1 WLAQGRPARARAVL
15 SPLLT
20 ASRRSGW
27 LPMEA
32 QASVVDARAAAAM
45 GDHAGATAQFTRAA
59 ELGARH
65 GMPGI
70 ERAALALA

>member
-1 WLAQGRPARARAVL
+1 
-15 SPLLT
+15 
-20 ASRRSGW
+20 
-27 LPMEA
+27 MEA

-45 GDHAGATAQFTRAA
+45 SDHAGATAQFTRAA